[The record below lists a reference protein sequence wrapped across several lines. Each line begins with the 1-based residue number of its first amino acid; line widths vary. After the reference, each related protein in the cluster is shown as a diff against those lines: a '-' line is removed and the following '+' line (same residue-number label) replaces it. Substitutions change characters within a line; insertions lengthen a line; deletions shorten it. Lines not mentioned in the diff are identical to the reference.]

1 MQLKWG
7 FNWIGLVIF
16 LLPMVINVFYV
27 LFPPKNAPE
36 DAPKGN
42 KMLEAVEKISRMLYL
57 AAMAALVSGRPAALR
72 SPWWVLAAAFLALYH
87 AVWIRY
93 FAGGRDVALLGKSFC
108 GVPMPLAVF
117 PVLYYLCGAL
127 WLHNLPAAGLMLIFG
142 VAHNVVSY
150 RSFQK

>member
-1 MQLKWG
+1 MPKRRNPHSLKV
-7 FNWIGLVIF
+7 GL
-16 LLPMVINVFYV
+16 
-27 LFPPKNAPE
+27 
-36 DAPKGN
+36 
-42 KMLEAVEKISRMLYL
+42 
-57 AAMAALVSGRPAALR
+57 
-72 SPWWVLAAAFLALYH
+72 LALYH

-150 RSFQK
+150 QSFQK